1 MATDQN
7 VLIPVK
13 LDAFVF
19 NEPVCN
25 SNKDRVKIA
34 PITQPNYSFLRLG
47 TGYLQSDIMHHAD
60 LHNAWPANRNS
71 RFTDLGTGLPFRK
84 RQGVYLHWTMPLVY
98 RSGSTDTKPKSA
110 GTSGKLAG
118 VTSANQDAA
127 TPKFPNAPARWLV
140 IRKINDMASVQ
151 PEEARNLVKKVTC
164 WVVESDR
171 RWKMEELDDNV
182 DLQVDV
188 SPFIFGTDNSD
199 PTKPSVPLEDQAE
212 VFIGKK
218 TLLEEWKEEGERQAR
233 VDLKLLSSSNQLFPD
248 YQPHCSNV
256 FSMLDNF
263 EYKPGQYLTQ
273 VDASY
278 YVIGW
283 NWRTDQD
290 LFYVK
295 EGSSTTLR
303 RERLST
309 LNMEIKGSQKNSD
322 EQVTE
327 DMKKWLNSPDGTR
340 SVCHGTI
347 YNVKWNSQEVPKN
360 VPGDDYAKLVNG
372 TLPVSVGTT
381 PLDALTTYAE
391 AHKDIEKDPTIK
403 RLEVIISKLEKFLL
417 IKDDGVETQFEAK
430 DLLYNWNYSRFEGG
444 QRYYVAGSDKPNSGA
459 IIPEDTLIKL
469 SDLNRHQALFDALSR
484 RVKQLR
490 WRMFSEWWKYCILG
504 DKPNRERD
512 LNTRE
517 IVETLDTLIKDLE
530 DEASGVH
537 RTILGLTEA
546 NKNFLPG
553 SQPTYYQQRD
563 PTLLVGGVK
572 SGWQPDY
579 LETLKF
585 RLDSQIQG
593 SDTPFSLIG
602 GDDWSPSI
610 RQIENAIPDL
620 SNSMK
625 GLINEFVLLETERIG
640 GPGDSISKQS
650 PLYHDQLEIDKDDT
664 TNQPILGPWRDLWN
678 DTQPWFPL
686 FLEWEVEYAHLAY
699 DKFWTLKEHNKTHGE
714 PGKIHYIIKEDV
726 DIQKELDGIALKDR
740 DYRRLSGRVLILPQP
755 SFSLEA
761 KIRQFFDDTPALPD
775 GNDLLPGD
783 EQFIKNKLRQLGFIS
798 GPLAGFSSHLVT
810 LEQGNHVKPILKKP
824 DTGDLTVVPEAIRPK
839 AGLYET
845 SIAKIGIESDVTPYG
860 TSKKK
865 PSNGVSIFK
874 PVAHGQ
880 FKFTKLNII
889 DKFGQTITA
898 IDPRPSKTP
907 NKVWPCI
914 SDWYK
919 PHRRPGL
926 PTQPNIIQGDKDDP
940 TRCEYIQVPPTLNQ
954 PCRLNGAF
962 LVPQAGKKEVK
973 KPDPGTDSEEL
984 ENPEVPG
991 NPEEPGDPESPA
1003 PVPEG
1008 PFWRPTNEW
1017 DRPVWGWVV
1026 VNYANSGV
1034 QVFLPDGT
1042 FYREIRLGG
1051 EGSVTSPA
1059 WIPFKKPKDPSFGNT
1074 YEMQQLSLL
1083 VAKLGCDKYLTEFVG
1098 MINSATVKL
1107 QAPPSA
1113 YSEFTSSLIGRPMAL
1128 VNMGWSLELA
1138 ANELSS
1144 QLAEDLDPEKW
1155 LLPYPIPDKPNRDPI
1170 VERPAYQFKV
1180 KLGDRQ
1186 RGFDGLIGYFQGKPS
1201 SECTFGDAL
1210 HLDVFY
1216 SHYSGNDLRGPDL
1229 PREKYEFLNIINESN
1244 YPVFESHYIAPEN
1257 KSAGVYETAYN
1268 TELSKHTFGA
1278 LIDPFSPIHAYS
1290 GILPVREI
1298 VLPNWQWQ
1306 TAIEKMKA
1314 FFHAGPVLVVKDV
1327 PPFVPAKELTADTPV
1342 KKVLKTDKNE
1352 VGVQLPSVSGDQ
1364 WTWLQPYV
1372 YEPSKL
1378 EPKPEP
1384 KPGDPT
1390 LAENPVCP
1398 LPPPGPGDD
1407 LNEPKESYMGLAIDV
1422 LDMKSRL
1429 EEGPYTAIEGY
1440 LQLADAP
1447 AKS

>member
-1 MATDQN
+1 MADQN

-13 LDAFVF
+13 LDAFIF
-19 NEPVCN
+19 NKPVCD
-25 SNKDRVKIA
+25 SDKDRVKIA

-47 TGYLQSDIMHHAD
+47 DGYLQADIMHHAD
-60 LHNAWPANRNS
+60 LHNAWPAWKNS
-71 RFTDLGTGLPFRK
+71 RFTDLGTGKPFRK

-98 RSGSTDTKPKSA
+98 RSGITETKPKAS
-110 GTSGKLAG
+110 GVSGKLAG
-118 VTSANQDAA
+118 VTSAKQDET
-127 TPKFPNAPARWLV
+127 TPQFPNAPARWLV
-140 IRKINDMASVQ
+140 IRKISDLGSVQ
-151 PEEARNLVKKVTC
+151 PEEARNFVKKVTC

-171 RWKMEELDDNV
+171 RWKMEELDDDV

-188 SPFIFGTDNSD
+188 SPFIFATANDN
-199 PTKPSVPLEDQAE
+199 PEIPNVPLDDQAE

-218 TLLEEWKEEGERQAR
+218 APLKDWTEEGESKAR

-256 FSMLDNF
+256 FSMVDNF
-263 EYKPGQYLTQ
+263 EYAPGQYLTK

-283 NWRTDQD
+283 NWRLEKD
-290 LFYVK
+290 LFYIE
-295 EGSSTTLR
+295 EGNQTPRRDTLSN
-303 RERLST
+303 LK
-309 LNMEIKGSQKNSD
+309 MEIKGSQKNAD
-322 EQVTE
+322 EDVTE
-327 DMKKWLNSPDGTR
+327 DMRTWLNSPKGTR

-347 YNVKWNSQEVPKN
+347 YDVKWNSEEAPAN
-360 VPGDDYAKLVNG
+360 VPGDDYARLVNG

-391 AHKDIEKDPTIK
+391 AHKDIEQNPTIK
-403 RLEVIISKLEKFLL
+403 RLEIIISKLEKFLL

-444 QRYYVAGSDKPNSGA
+444 QRYYVAGGDDKPGSGA
-459 IIPEDTLIKL
+459 GLPDTTLTNL

-504 DKPNRERD
+504 EQPKDDNTDK
-512 LNTRE
+512 TRE
-517 IVETLDTLIKDLE
+517 IVEQLDILIKDLE
-530 DEASGVH
+530 NQALLVH
-537 RTILGLTEA
+537 AKIQDLTAA

-553 SQPTYYQQRD
+553 SRPTYYQQRD

-585 RLDSQIQG
+585 RLDSQVQG

-602 GDDWSPSI
+602 GEDWSDSI
-610 RQIENAIPDL
+610 GQIEKVIPDL
-620 SNSMK
+620 SKSMK
-625 GLINEFVLLETERIG
+625 SLINEFVLLETTRVKDPIG
-640 GPGDSISKQS
+640 SIAKQS
-650 PLYHDQLEIDKDDT
+650 PLYHDQLEIDQDD
-664 TNQPILGPWRDLWN
+664 NKQPIRGPWRDLWN

-686 FLEWEVEYAHLAY
+686 FLEWEVEYAHLDY
-699 DKFWTLKEHNKTHGE
+699 EKFWTLKQHDKTHAE
-714 PGKIHYIIKEDV
+714 PNTIHYVIKEDV
-726 DIQKELDGIALKDR
+726 DIQKELESIALKDR
-740 DYRRLSGRVLILPQP
+740 DYRRLSGRVLVLPQP

-761 KIRQFFDDTPALPD
+761 KIRQFFDDTPALPP
-775 GNDLLPGD
+775 GTGLLAGD
-783 EQFIKNKLRQLGFIS
+783 EEFIKSKLRQLGFIS

-824 DTGDLTVVPEAIRPK
+824 DTGDLIVVPEALREK
-839 AGLYET
+839 AGLDGGRL
-845 SIAKIGIESDVTPYG
+845 AKIGIESDVTPYG
-860 TSKKK
+860 TSKKE

-907 NKVWPCI
+907 NKIWPCI

-919 PHRRPGL
+919 PHPRPEF
-926 PTQPNIIQGDKDDP
+926 PNEPNVIEDDKDDP
-940 TRCEYIQVPPTLNQ
+940 TRCEYIQVPPTIHQ

-962 LVPQAGKKEVK
+962 LVPQVGKKEAGRPPVEMVS
-973 KPDPGTDSEEL
+973 GVF
-984 ENPEVPG
+984 ENPEIPGDPEEPG
-991 NPEEPGDPESPA
+991 NPELPPPPPEP
-1003 PVPEG
+1003 
-1008 PFWRPTNEW
+1008 PFWRTTNEW
-1017 DRPVWGWVV
+1017 DKPVWGWVV

-1042 FYREIRLGG
+1042 FYREIRLGDASQ
-1051 EGSVTSPA
+1051 GSVTSPA
-1059 WIPFKKPKDPSFGNT
+1059 WLPFKKPKDPNFGNT

-1098 MINSATVKL
+1098 MINSATVQL

-1113 YSEFTSSLIGRPMAL
+1113 YSEFTSSLIGRPLAL

-1144 QLAEDLDPEKW
+1144 QLVGDLAPEKW
-1155 LLPYPIPDKPNRDPI
+1155 LLPSPITDKPSGPTI
-1170 VERPAYQFKV
+1170 GRPTYQFEV
-1180 KLGDRQ
+1180 KLGDKQ
-1186 RGFDGLIGYFQGKPS
+1186 RGFDGLVGYFQGKPS
-1201 SECTFGDAL
+1201 RECTFGDAL
-1210 HLDVFY
+1210 HLDNFY
-1216 SHYSGNDLRGPDL
+1216 SHYSGNDIRDPNLGK
-1229 PREKYEFLNIINESN
+1229 EEYKFLKIIDKGN
-1244 YPVFESHYIAPEN
+1244 YPVFESHYIPPES
-1257 KSAGVYETAYN
+1257 KSAIAYETAYN

-1278 LIDPFSPIHAYS
+1278 LVDPFSPIHAYS
-1290 GILPVREI
+1290 GILPVKEI

-1314 FFHAGPVLVVKDV
+1314 FFHAGPVLVVQDV
-1327 PPFVPAKELTADTPV
+1327 PPFDVSKELTADTPV
-1342 KKVLKTDKNE
+1342 KKVLKKDKNE
-1352 VGVQLPSVSGDQ
+1352 IGVQLPSVSGDQ

-1372 YEPSKL
+1372 P
-1378 EPKPEP
+1378 EPKLEP

-1390 LAENPVCP
+1390 LAGDPIC
-1398 LPPPGPGDD
+1398 PPPPPNDD
-1407 LNEPKESYMGLAIDV
+1407 LNDPKESYMGLAIDA

-1447 AKS
+1447 SEQTS